1 MYKDGPRREVINE
14 LHHYHQCM
22 YRGERKSY
30 YSRRDLAVNNPKLF
44 YSDISDGMAQN
55 KTSVPHG
62 RDTFEFKP
70 NMKQHIQGVLS
81 HGRAL
86 DMYRSFH
93 NVKGTLWLTF
103 HLWSS

>member
-86 DMYRSFH
+86 DMY